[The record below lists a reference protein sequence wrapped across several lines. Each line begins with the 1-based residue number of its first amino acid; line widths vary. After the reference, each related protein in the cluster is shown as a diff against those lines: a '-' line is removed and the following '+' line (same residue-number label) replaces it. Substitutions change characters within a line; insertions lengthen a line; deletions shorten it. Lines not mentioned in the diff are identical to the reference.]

1 MVTFSLDDVRGVRKK
16 RDAWWTVFLVDPIAI
31 RLTRFLAN
39 HTSITPNQ
47 ITVGS
52 IVLGAMSAWSFALA
66 DPVWLVLGALFYH
79 LSFVLDCCD
88 GKIARLKRSGTLFG
102 LWLDFMFDQAR
113 VVCCALTL
121 TIGQYAVTGQVA
133 YLYLGFMIICL
144 DVLRYLN
151 SSQVSKARR
160 LMRKRIKAAVHQQ
173 ETLELSAGTVPP
185 QPRLSDEQ
193 LTYVED
199 TLRERSDPDLDDGA
213 RDHDQEQDL
222 EDSAPAAEEQRVV
235 DLHRGFNSRF
245 PWYRGVRHFML
256 RHRVRTHLISG
267 IEFQMAVFII
277 APVAAAL
284 AGSDAIFAVAIGA
297 GAPLLILELVI
308 IYKLLLQTRDCQRV
322 LDELSCARSLVTE
335 GRPLSIVGGR

>member
-1 MVTFSLDDVRGVRKK
+1 MVTFSLDDVRAVRKK
-16 RDAWWTVFLVDPIAI
+16 RDAWWTVFLVDPVAI

-39 HTSITPNQ
+39 RTSITPNQ

-52 IVLGAMSAWSFALA
+52 IVLGALSAASFALA
-66 DPVWLVLGALFYH
+66 SPGWLALGALFYH

-121 TIGQYAVTGQVA
+121 TVGQYAVTGQVA
-133 YLYLGFMIICL
+133 YLYLGFAIICL

-160 LMRKRIKAAVHQQ
+160 LMRKRIKAAVREQ
-173 ETLELSAGTVPP
+173 EALELAAGIVAP

-199 TLRERSDPDLDDGA
+199 TLRQRPDPDLD
-213 RDHDQEQDL
+213 EV
-222 EDSAPAAEEQRVV
+222 APSEERVV

-245 PWYRGVRHFML
+245 PWYRGVRVFML

-267 IEFQMAVFII
+267 IEFQMAAFII
-277 APVAAAL
+277 APLLAAV
-284 AGSDAIFAVAIGA
+284 AGSGAIFAVTIGA

-322 LDELSCARSLVTE
+322 LDELASSRNAASERRSLTV
-335 GRPLSIVGGR
+335 VGGR

>member
-1 MVTFSLDDVRGVRKK
+1 MVTFSLDDVRAVRKK

-39 HTSITPNQ
+39 RTSITPNQ

-52 IVLGAMSAWSFALA
+52 IVLGAVSAGCFALA
-66 DPVWLVLGALFYH
+66 SPGWLALGALFYH

-121 TIGQYAVTGQVA
+121 TVGQYIVTGQVA
-133 YLYLGFMIICL
+133 YLYLGFAIICL

-151 SSQVSKARR
+151 SAQVSKARR
-160 LMRKRIKAAVHQQ
+160 LMRKRIRAAVREH
-173 ETLELSAGTVPP
+173 EALELTNGIVAP

-193 LTYVED
+193 LSYVED
-199 TLRERSDPDLDDGA
+199 TLRQRPEPDPDL
-213 RDHDQEQDL
+213 E
-222 EDSAPAAEEQRVV
+222 EPAPAEERVV
-235 DLHRGFNSRF
+235 DLHREFNSRF
-245 PWYRGVRHFML
+245 PWYRGVRVFML

-267 IEFQMAVFII
+267 IEFQMAAFII
-277 APVAAAL
+277 APLVAAV
-284 AGSDAIFAVAIGA
+284 AGGGAIFAVTIGA

-322 LDELSCARSLVTE
+322 LDELAASREAASQR
-335 GRPLSIVGGR
+335 RPLTVVGGR